1 MSDKKLREEQDEK
14 DKKKLEIIE
23 NNVIERQ
30 EIEKIEKDKKFIK
43 KVKKTTRKW
52 NPKQRP
58 CEKWEIKIGNE
69 IDRGICP
76 KYCKTRGCKKRCKEK
91 LLANVK
97 NTKGVSCGNNLV
109 EYPPLR
115 F

>member
-1 MSDKKLREEQDEK
+1 MG
-14 DKKKLEIIE
+14 
-23 NNVIERQ
+23 N
-30 EIEKIEKDKKFIK
+30 
-43 KVKKTTRKW
+43 
-52 NPKQRP
+52 
-58 CEKWEIKIGNE
+58 KIGNE

>member
-43 KVKKTTRKW
+43 
-52 NPKQRP
+52 
-58 CEKWEIKIGNE
+58 
-69 IDRGICP
+69 
-76 KYCKTRGCKKRCKEK
+76 
-91 LLANVK
+91 VK
-97 NTKGVSCGNNLV
+97 NYS
-109 EYPPLR
+109 
-115 F
+115 

>member
-1 MSDKKLREEQDEK
+1 MSDTKLRKEQNKK
-14 DKKKLEIIE
+14 DKKKLKNIV
-23 NNVIERQ
+23 NKVIEGK
-30 EIEKIEKDKKFIK
+30 EINQLENDKRFQT
-43 KVKKTTRKW
+43 KVEKTTPKW
-52 NPKQRP
+52 VPKQRP
-58 CEKWEIKIGNE
+58 CEQWKVKIGNE
-69 IDRGICP
+69 IQKGICP

-91 LLANVK
+91 LLENVK